1 MINKLKTFTFCVLVF
16 SLQVHAAGGTYE
28 NSWENALSID
38 DPSFHRNI
46 STRIASAKC
55 HLDSWDKASNIA
67 AFGLRVTATDA
78 NTRRSDSVIIDFPN
92 LLYSAYNVS
101 EDKPVSESSGL
112 QIIAVPDLF
121 RGDVISF
128 QSKKHRLWDFCF
140 WLASKDYASGWGLE
154 REISSDAQ
162 VICTG
167 NASDMAKITATGQ
180 RRDSL
185 QSVLHCEQLF
195 LYKLLTDE
203 RLLKDMVDRLFASPH
218 ITSILDTNHTDVRF
232 VFEIC
237 TYNDMCPKCFSSCFN
252 LHRELSL
259 SLSKEF
265 FKRISVHSVFSKL
278 LGTLQIPIPFEI
290 HISSFRPFL
299 MKSGHLTRIKG
310 RDLPND
316 YTEFPL
322 FQPKQ
327 VFVNNGKIVQFF
339 NPWIAQYIFANEVAN
354 FINSMQH
361 LGSANITARWDLLGR
376 FGKLLSTNQIEPS
389 VINEVAGKFVTQKG
403 VFVRPDVCRY
413 VLPFSIELAKYT
425 TQNTG
430 GFQAFVRDV
439 MAVAVTDVN
448 WNIKASELQQLIV
461 DLRTITNQTGAIVSA
476 INDQKM
482 LLNTMLLLESSAKQ
496 SGRYDFN
503 NMIRFGN
510 QINLTGVH
518 PAVAGFV
525 KSKITVLG
533 RTLLNEK
540 WSSVPQLYTQL
551 IGILRNI

>member
-1 MINKLKTFTFCVLVF
+1 MINKLKIFTFCVLVF
-16 SLQVHAAGGTYE
+16 SFQVHAASDPYE
-28 NSWENALSID
+28 DSWQ
-38 DPSFHRNI
+38 I
-46 STRIASAKC
+46 STSVDNTLFHKSISSRVAAAKINLRG
-55 HLDSWDKASNIA
+55 LDKQNNIA

-78 NTRRSDSVIIDFPN
+78 RTRLSDSVIIDFPN

-265 FKRISVHSVFSKL
+265 FKRISVHSVFS
-278 LGTLQIPIPFEI
+278 GN
-290 HISSFRPFL
+290 S
-299 MKSGHLTRIKG
+299 
-310 RDLPND
+310 PN
-316 YTEFPL
+316 
-322 FQPKQ
+322 
-327 VFVNNGKIVQFF
+327 
-339 NPWIAQYIFANEVAN
+339 
-354 FINSMQH
+354 
-361 LGSANITARWDLLGR
+361 
-376 FGKLLSTNQIEPS
+376 
-389 VINEVAGKFVTQKG
+389 
-403 VFVRPDVCRY
+403 
-413 VLPFSIELAKYT
+413 
-425 TQNTG
+425 
-430 GFQAFVRDV
+430 
-439 MAVAVTDVN
+439 TD
-448 WNIKASELQQLIV
+448 
-461 DLRTITNQTGAIVSA
+461 T
-476 INDQKM
+476 
-482 LLNTMLLLESSAKQ
+482 
-496 SGRYDFN
+496 F
-503 NMIRFGN
+503 
-510 QINLTGVH
+510 
-518 PAVAGFV
+518 
-525 KSKITVLG
+525 
-533 RTLLNEK
+533 
-540 WSSVPQLYTQL
+540 
-551 IGILRNI
+551 